1 MLVRSFQAVYQVQ
14 LIACDAVH
22 RCQRI
27 GPPKVKICIVCHYKI
42 MLAHGGMKSVRVF
55 CARVFFSPCDKTKL
69 LVVFVRFFSTF
80 HVFFNSLDFLTPF
93 FKCKNEPHEARK
105 KQGERAW

>member
-69 LVVFVRFFSTF
+69 LVVFVRFFFRFSR
-80 HVFFNSLDFLTPF
+80 FF
-93 FKCKNEPHEARK
+93 
-105 KQGERAW
+105 